1 MKVAIYETVRKMA
14 EAAAELAAGE
24 LSRRVAENGRA
35 TFMAATGA
43 SQFAFLDAL
52 TRQSEV
58 DWARTEMFHLDE
70 YIGLPESHPASF
82 RRYLQERLLDVV
94 HLGHVQ
100 LINGNA
106 ADPWQECARL
116 AELMPKDGVDI
127 AFVGIGENGHLA
139 FNDPPADLGNEDIFT
154 VVILTDSCRA
164 QQVHEG
170 WFSNIQEVPETAIT
184 VTIRGILKSKCIVA
198 VVPEARK
205 AVAVRCALTG
215 DVRPEC
221 PASVLADHPRTYLFL
236 DSEASSLLDSATIQ
250 RYQEKGNTAN
260 HDEPTLPST
269 PEHNAQVALGYDKRI
284 GKSGPDRDGRGR

>member
-24 LSRRVAENGRA
+24 LSRRIAESGRA

-52 TRQSEV
+52 TRQRQV

-82 RRYLQERLLDVV
+82 RRYLQERLLGVV
-94 HLGHVQ
+94 HPGRVH

-127 AFVGIGENGHLA
+127 AFVGIGENGHLG
-139 FNDPPADLGNEDIFT
+139 FNDPPADFANEDLFI
-154 VVILTDSCRA
+154 VVTLPDSCRS

-170 WFSNIQEVPETAIT
+170 WFSKLEDVPGKAIT

-205 AVAVRCALTG
+205 AVAVRCAL
-215 DVRPEC
+215 
-221 PASVLADHPRTYLFL
+221 SLFL
-236 DSEASSLLDSATIQ
+236 DAEAASLLDKATIQ
-250 RYQEKGNTAN
+250 RYQEK
-260 HDEPTLPST
+260 
-269 PEHNAQVALGYDKRI
+269 
-284 GKSGPDRDGRGR
+284 RGHSAS

>member
-24 LSRRVAENGRA
+24 LSRRIAESGRA

-52 TRQSEV
+52 TRQRQV

-82 RRYLQERLLDVV
+82 RRYLQERLLGVV
-94 HLGHVQ
+94 HPGRVH

-127 AFVGIGENGHLA
+127 AFVGIGENGHLG
-139 FNDPPADLGNEDIFT
+139 FNDPPADFANEDLFI
-154 VVILTDSCRA
+154 VVTLPDSCRS

-170 WFSNIQEVPETAIT
+170 WFSKLEDVPGKAIT

-205 AVAVRCALTG
+205 AVAVRCALRG

-221 PASVLADHPRTYLFL
+221 PASALREHPRSRLFL
-236 DSEASSLLDSATIQ
+236 DAEAASLLDKATIQ
-250 RYQEKGNTAN
+250 RYQEK
-260 HDEPTLPST
+260 
-269 PEHNAQVALGYDKRI
+269 
-284 GKSGPDRDGRGR
+284 RGHSAS